1 MWNIHKVKFPLF
13 GKEETEHPF
22 SRREKKKIQ
31 RTTGQTGKIMQH
43 ILLKTNMA
51 SPRASHA

>member
-31 RTTGQTGKIMQH
+31 RTTGHTV
-43 ILLKTNMA
+43 
-51 SPRASHA
+51 SPLFLARSKSRSS